1 MLNYYVDQKCFQK
14 EAILVLCDELEGWVG
29 VGAREHWLPLS
40 VPCKLLSPGNGPRSR
55 DALKGTA
62 VSPLP
67 AGMKGRG
74 SFWRGAFQRPGCP
87 CLSQLELEAVSLLC

>member
-1 MLNYYVDQKCFQK
+1 M
-14 EAILVLCDELEGWVG
+14 
-29 VGAREHWLPLS
+29 HWLPLS
-40 VPCKLLSPGNGPRSR
+40 VPRKLLSPGSGPRSR

-74 SFWRGAFQRPGCP
+74 SFWQAGFQRPGCP
-87 CLSQLELEAVSLLC
+87 CLSQLELEGASLLC